1 MKNYTQMEIF
11 QDRDLINVLLLSLFL
26 TVIFIFKAPNTMLLL
41 TVFSLHVEYSV

>member
-1 MKNYTQMEIF
+1 MEIF
-11 QDRDLINVLLLSLFL
+11 FKIMNLINVLLLSLFL